1 MNKIPTVKEI
11 TNTCKGYLKQYWNES
26 LDTKI
31 LIDGRLKNSL
41 GYFRHSGDFPGVVSS
56 IVCIKFSKD
65 LFMYYS
71 EEEIKKVLLHE
82 LTHYVLYK
90 RGIKEYHDGE
100 KTFENEIK
108 RIDSMSTNKIPFHG
122 KVYKV
127 YCPHC
132 NKVIGNTTSKRNATK
147 VINNY
152 LCKCNSSLEIAEYIK

>member
-1 MNKIPTVKEI
+1 MKKIPTVKEI
-11 TNTCKGYLKQYWNES
+11 TNICKGYLKEYWNES

-41 GYFRHSGDFPGVVSS
+41 GYFRHSGYFPGVVSS

-65 LFMYYS
+65 LFIYYS
-71 EEEIKKVLLHE
+71 EEEIKEVILHE

-90 RGIKEYHDGE
+90 RGVKEYRDGD

-108 RIDSMSTNKIPFHG
+108 RVNSVSTNEISYHG

-132 NKVIGNTTSKRNATK
+132 NKVIGDTASKREATK
-147 VINNY
+147 IINRY
-152 LCKCNSSLEIAEYIK
+152 LCSCNNSLEIEEYIK

>member
-1 MNKIPTVKEI
+1 MNKIPTAKEI
-11 TNTCKGYLKQYWNES
+11 TNICEGYLKKYWNES

-31 LIDGRLKNSL
+31 LIDGRVKNSL
-41 GYFRHSGDFPGVVSS
+41 GYFRHYGDFPGVGSS
-56 IVCIKFSKD
+56 IDFIKFSKD

-71 EEEIKKVLLHE
+71 EDEIKKVILHE

-90 RGIKEYHDGE
+90 KGVKEYHDGE

-108 RIDSMSTNKIPFHG
+108 RVNSVSTNKIPFHG

-132 NKVIGNTTSKRNATK
+132 NKVIGNTASKRNATK
-147 VINNY
+147 VVNNY
-152 LCKCNSSLEIAEYIK
+152 LCSCSSSLEIEEYIK